1 VFFEGISNL
10 FLVVH
15 ELLLLIFDENSLVDT
30 EDEGRGVVLP
40 IVVVFWESVFGRE
53 RVSLK
58 FGTERHLDVKSG
70 WVSLC
75 GLHPKYM
82 ILAVILTPSLTFS
95 LLKLHP
101 FIYLNI
107 VTGLLFRINT
117 FNKFV

>member
-1 VFFEGISNL
+1 
-10 FLVVH
+10 
-15 ELLLLIFDENSLVDT
+15 
-30 EDEGRGVVLP
+30 
-40 IVVVFWESVFGRE
+40 
-53 RVSLK
+53 
-58 FGTERHLDVKSG
+58 
-70 WVSLC
+70 
-75 GLHPKYM
+75 M